1 MAKPRIPIWRVRVKY
16 AEERWIDVEAQTAE
30 LAEIEATKKP
40 FVIAV
45 FGKSAIPGEQKLFP
59 ESPRAIED

>member
-1 MAKPRIPIWRVRVKY
+1 MARNRIPIWRVRVKR
-16 AEERWIDVEAQTAE
+16 AHEEWIDIEAATAE
-30 LAEIEATKKP
+30 LAEIEAVKVP

-45 FGKSAIPGEQKLFP
+45 FSKSAIPGEKKLFP